1 MAGLGKGNNACS
13 VLNSYHQG
21 CKYDQL
27 AECGPPHLK
36 EFTFAVD
43 VLGRQ
48 FVGKGRSKKL
58 AKQAA
63 AALALK
69 TLYNINLS
77 LGNESF
83 ALGSPS
89 GRFGRVA
96 RYKNRL
102 TCLLSSLGFIS
113 KEHS

>member
-21 CKYDQL
+21 CKYEML
-27 AECGPPHLK
+27 EECGPPHMK

-48 FVGKGRSKKL
+48 YVGRGRSKKL

-63 AALALK
+63 AASALK
-69 TLYNINLS
+69 TIYSINLS
-77 LGNESF
+77 LGVESVPIGPAVSSGGWL
-83 ALGSPS
+83 ALC
-89 GRFGRVA
+89 V
-96 RYKNRL
+96 
-102 TCLLSSLGFIS
+102 CVC
-113 KEHS
+113 